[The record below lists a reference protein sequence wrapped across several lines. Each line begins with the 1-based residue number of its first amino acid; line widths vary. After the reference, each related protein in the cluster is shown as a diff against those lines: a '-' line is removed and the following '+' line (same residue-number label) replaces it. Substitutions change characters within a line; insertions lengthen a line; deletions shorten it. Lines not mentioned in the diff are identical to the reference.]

1 MLIFLL
7 YTGIVFVALF
17 AALLWYMR
25 RENAK
30 AGKPDK
36 QAMLVLT
43 AALFAGLL
51 SLVMLF
57 FLLIVLGAANVTA
70 SALDLKFHANAL
82 IFVSMLYLAYWVT
95 FDNIA
100 SALAPD
106 SIVGKL
112 YVALTRVLAFFLIG
126 YVSKLGE
133 ATSIMLAVGVATVLY
148 ALDVLFLYQKSTNKA

>member
-1 MLIFLL
+1 MK
-7 YTGIVFVALF
+7 T
-17 AALLWYMR
+17 
-25 RENAK
+25 
-30 AGKPDK
+30 GKPV
-36 QAMLVLT
+36 LVLSAT
-43 AALFAGLL
+43 LFAGLL

-70 SALDLKFHANAL
+70 SALDLKFHANEL

-112 YVALTRVLAFFLIG
+112 CVALTRVLAFFLIG
-126 YVSKLGE
+126 YFTKLDV
-133 ATSIMLAVGVATVLY
+133 AVGIATIFDV
-148 ALDVLFLYQKSTNKA
+148 LDVRFIYQKSTSQA